1 MIKFLV
7 NKIGLGQMLA
17 KKKKKAIC
25 VVVSI
30 SCYVYVNAVKKLLR

>member
-17 KKKKKAIC
+17 KKKKKGDMRTGQYLVLC
-25 VVVSI
+25 V
-30 SCYVYVNAVKKLLR
+30 C